1 MSNSKECDWD
11 GKTSVRKVLLFASCG
26 VMKNRTLQK
35 EEWRSGV
42 LYNNLGPLPP
52 SGTTYL
58 HPCNSKYDH
67 LSLAVSLQYVRRV
80 L

>member
-11 GKTSVRKVLLFASCG
+11 GKTSVRKVLLFASLG
-26 VMKNRTLQK
+26 VLKDRIWQ
-35 EEWRSGV
+35 EEERRWGV
-42 LYNNLGPLPP
+42 LYNNLGPSPP

-67 LSLAVSLQYVRRV
+67 LSLAVSVQYVRRV